1 MDPQTS
7 EEQSWVDKIPH
18 FDSGYEELLLAL
30 FFQLTRVFF
39 YLNHEKEELVKN
51 TPIHYSARM
60 RDEFEQHFL

>member
-7 EEQSWVDKIPH
+7 EEQSWVDEIPH

-39 YLNHEKEELVKN
+39 YLNHEKEELVKKK
-51 TPIHYSARM
+51 TTYTLYCK
-60 RDEFEQHFL
+60 DER